1 MITININII
10 ISTTPQPPSWP
21 PAWCPHA
28 DGAPLIVSGAEGHP
42 SLLVLPFQLE
52 GHIIKQ
58 SPYLLRLHAVLIV
71 ASMRLLVAHVAVVGV
86 VVVVVVVVNI
96 VAVDVVVVVV
106 EVVVFE
112 NLRASVLEGGK
123 DFGEESCILPI
134 SPRHLV
140 PQTAAVVVAC

>member
-21 PAWCPHA
+21 PPWCPHA

-71 ASMRLLVAHVAVVGV
+71 ASMRLLVAHVAVVSV
-86 VVVVVVVVNI
+86 VVVVFNI
-96 VAVDVVVVVV
+96 VAVDVVVVVVV

-112 NLRASVLEGGK
+112 NLRASVLEGSK
-123 DFGEESCILPI
+123 DFGEESCILSI